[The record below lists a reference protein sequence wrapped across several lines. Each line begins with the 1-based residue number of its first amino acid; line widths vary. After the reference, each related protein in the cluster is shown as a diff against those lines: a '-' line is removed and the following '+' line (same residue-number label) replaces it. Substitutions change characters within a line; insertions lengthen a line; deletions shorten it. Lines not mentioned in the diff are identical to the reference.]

1 MLHCKHFLPFSTQL
15 LSIVV
20 HCQNFSVGIIGAGI
34 SGLYSAL
41 ILQSLDIDFE
51 ILEANDRPGGRIS
64 TYYFDPESWKTSRPG
79 EPEYYDYFV
88 SRNQRLTAF
97 DMQLTINL
105 GRRGNADSG
114 DSIHEKTYW

>member
-1 MLHCKHFLPFSTQL
+1 MFHYKHFLFFSTQL

-20 HCQNFSVGIIGAGI
+20 HSQKISIGIIGAGI

-41 ILQSLDIDFE
+41 ILQSLGIDFE

-64 TYYFDPESWKTSRPG
+64 TYYFDPERWKASRPG

-88 SRNQRLTAF
+88 SRN
-97 DMQLTINL
+97 
-105 GRRGNADSG
+105 
-114 DSIHEKTYW
+114 